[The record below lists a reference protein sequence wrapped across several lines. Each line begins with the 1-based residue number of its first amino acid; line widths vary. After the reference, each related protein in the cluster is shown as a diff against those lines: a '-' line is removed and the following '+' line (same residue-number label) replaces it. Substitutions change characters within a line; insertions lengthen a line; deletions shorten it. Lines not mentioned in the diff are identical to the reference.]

1 MTFALEAFSGAIL
14 GTAAG
19 DALGLPREGL
29 SARRAA
35 RIFGQVAGY
44 QFLAGRGMVSDDTE
58 HACMTA
64 QALIVSGGNPQRFT
78 RSLAW
83 RLRWWLLALPAGV
96 GFATLRPT
104 IKLWLGFPPGRSGA
118 YSAGNGPAMR
128 AAVIGLFGRD
138 VDHVAELVR
147 VSTRM
152 THTHPAAEQG
162 ALAIALA
169 ARYGASVGA
178 GGVTSQGFRE
188 SLGGRITEPALVEAM
203 NRAEDHLARGYD
215 VRAFASAIGLAV
227 GVSGYIN
234 HTVPVALYAW
244 LRWPNDFNMAV
255 GEVIALGGDTDTV
268 GAITGALVGAT
279 SGISAGLSDR
289 LNGIIEWPRSVAWMT
304 RLAARL
310 HEVAAAGTHG
320 RPVRLFWPGVFLR
333 NVVFLAVVLMHGLRR
348 LLPPY

>member
-1 MTFALEAFSGAIL
+1 MTFAVEAFSGAIL

-29 SARRAA
+29 SAQRARRM
-35 RIFGQVAGY
+35 FGDVVG
-44 QFLAGRGMVSDDTE
+44 FGFVLGRGMVSDDTE

-64 QALIVSGGNPQRFT
+64 QALIASGGDVNRFA

-83 RLRWWLLALPAGV
+83 RLRWWLLGLPAGV
-96 GFATLRPT
+96 GFATLRST
-104 IKLWLGFPPGRSGA
+104 IKLWLGFPPGRSGV

-128 AAVIGLFGRD
+128 AALLGLFGRD
-138 VDHVAELVR
+138 VEHVAELVR

-178 GGVTSQGFRE
+178 SGISLQGFRE
-188 SLGGRITEPALVEAM
+188 SLGGRITEPALVEALAQSE
-203 NRAEDHLARGYD
+203 RHLERGD
-215 VRAFASAIGLAV
+215 GVREFASGIGLGD

-234 HTVPVALYAW
+234 HTVPVALYTW
-244 LRWPNDFNMAV
+244 LRWPDDFSRAV
-255 GEVIALGGDTDTV
+255 VEVIALGGDTDTV
-268 GAITGALVGAT
+268 GAITGALMGAT
-279 SGISAGLSDR
+279 SGLSVGLSDR
-289 LNGIIEWPRSVAWMT
+289 LVGIVEWPRSVRWMS
-304 RLAARL
+304 RLARRL
-310 HEVAAAGTHG
+310 NEVAASGIPA
-320 RPVRLFWPGVFLR
+320 RALRLFWPGVLLR
-333 NVVFLAVVLMHGLRR
+333 NVLFLAIVLVHAFRR

>member
-1 MTFALEAFSGAIL
+1 MTFAVEAFSGAIL

-29 SARRAA
+29 SAQRARRM
-35 RIFGQVAGY
+35 FGDVVG
-44 QFLAGRGMVSDDTE
+44 FGFVLGRGMVSDDTE

-64 QALIVSGGNPQRFT
+64 QALIASGGDVNRFA

-83 RLRWWLLALPAGV
+83 RLRWWLLGLPAGV
-96 GFATLRPT
+96 GFATLRST
-104 IKLWLGFPPGRSGA
+104 IKLWLGFPPGRSGV

-128 AAVIGLFGRD
+128 AALLGLFGRD
-138 VDHVAELVR
+138 VEHVAELVR

-178 GGVTSQGFRE
+178 SGISLQGFRE
-188 SLGGRITEPALVEAM
+188 SLGGRITGPALVEALAQSE
-203 NRAEDHLARGYD
+203 RHLERGD
-215 VRAFASAIGLAV
+215 GVREFASGIGLGD

-234 HTVPVALYAW
+234 HTVPVALYTW
-244 LRWPNDFNMAV
+244 LRWPDDFSRAV
-255 GEVIALGGDTDTV
+255 VEVIALGGDTDTV
-268 GAITGALVGAT
+268 GAITGALMGAT
-279 SGISAGLSDR
+279 SGLSVGLSDR
-289 LNGIIEWPRSVAWMT
+289 LVGIVEWPRSVRWMS
-304 RLAARL
+304 RLARRL
-310 HEVAAAGTHG
+310 NEVAASGIPA
-320 RPVRLFWPGVFLR
+320 RALRLFWPGVLLR
-333 NVVFLAVVLMHGLRR
+333 NVLFLAIVLVHAFRR